1 MIPVYGNA
9 LGLAMIVVSAAVA
22 GAGSLLLRLSDA
34 LVMGAVGTAL
44 ILMDMG
50 VRGMR
55 RREPGW
61 LTRSHLGGY
70 LYIAP
75 IWVVGL
81 VVIAVNA
88 VNLFIQ

>member
-1 MIPVYGNA
+1 VIPVHGNV
-9 LGLAMIVVSAAVA
+9 LGIAMIVVSAAVA
-22 GAGSLLLRLSDA
+22 GAGSLLLRLGDA
-34 LVMGAVGTAL
+34 VVMGFVGGTL
-44 ILMDMG
+44 ILMDLG
-50 VRGMR
+50 VRLLR

-88 VNLFIQ
+88 INLFLQ